1 MARHP
6 EGFKCK
12 PKKGTGVYHVRFTY
26 QGVRREVTTGTKD
39 PREAAE
45 RAPRIYADAIEG
57 RLTFGGVKP
66 AHPGTPLAELTAEW
80 IEAITPQLGPKTP
93 DTYTVYAGHWIRHFG
108 TIGNVT
114 TASIGK
120 YDNQRL
126 ARVQRSTLN
135 KERFTL
141 GIFLRWCK
149 TEGKIQEVPEFPE
162 INKKATGT
170 PHKQGRAIPGEP
182 PNEEQV
188 EAILADMKGQA
199 KRFHE
204 ALYETALRPISTLRR
219 LRPADLTPF
228 GLHIRK
234 ECDKNRKPRTIPV
247 SDRAR
252 RALTEGLPFT
262 EDHSDAFYAA
272 CKRVFG
278 DDCPW
283 TPYDLKHS
291 RITRWLDEGRP
302 IGGISELTGVSIATI
317 TKRYAHAT
325 RRAAELVLWGHSGA
339 IMKDDS
345 CEGQDLNL
353 HGSYPASTSSKSGE
367 AIPREKQQSETDS
380 RAALVTK
387 KKLSGA
393 EHQNEFRVPAGTKV
407 AVIRRAS

>member
-1 MARHP
+1 MARNP
-6 EGFKCK
+6 EGWKCK
-12 PKKGTGVYHVRFTY
+12 PKKRTGVYHVRFTY
-26 QGVRREVTTGTKD
+26 QGIRREVTTGTKD
-39 PREAAE
+39 PREASE

-66 AHPGTPLAELTAEW
+66 SHPGTPLAELTTEW
-80 IEAITPQLGPKTP
+80 IEAIAPQLGPKTP

-108 TIGNVT
+108 TIGNIT

-120 YDNQRL
+120 YDNKRL
-126 ARVQRSTLN
+126 ASVQRVTLN

-149 TEGKIQEVPEFPE
+149 VEGKIQAVPEFPE

-182 PNEEQV
+182 PSEDQV
-188 EAILADMKGQA
+188 EAILGELSGQA
-199 KRFHE
+199 QRFHV

-219 LRPADLTPF
+219 LLPGDLTPF

-247 SDRAR
+247 STRAR
-252 RALTEGLPFT
+252 LALAGVPFT

-272 CKRVFG
+272 CRRLYG
-278 DDCPW
+278 DACPW

-291 RITRWLDEGRP
+291 RITRWLDEGKP
-302 IGGISELTGVSIATI
+302 IGGISELTGVSVATL

-325 RRAAELVLWGHSGA
+325 RRAAELVLWGHTGA

-345 CEGQDLNL
+345 CEGRDLNPD
-353 HGSYPASTSSKSGE
+353 GSYPASTSSKSGDG
-367 AIPREKQQSETDS
+367 ISREKQGGR
-380 RAALVTK
+380 RAGKVAE

-393 EHQNEFRVPAGTKV
+393 QHQNQFRVPAGTRI
-407 AVIRRAS
+407 AVRRAS